1 MSNVQ
6 IVVMHGVE
14 ITPNKPPK
22 TLDPI
27 YVKDGKQVQY
37 QLYYNKG
44 DGWIISSLFNNDLG
58 TAIRE
63 AEACSRDYVAYGM
76 TEVRDIQNAIR
87 IVQFPAGG
95 GSPYY
100 INPDFKNQIE
110 DAFNGR
116 VVSRIEFPEPIQC
129 NAGDDLS
136 MEITLTPHPSG
147 TKVSY
152 NIIKSCPDCKDGF
165 YYPFAGPKEP
175 CRTCK

>member
-1 MSNVQ
+1 
-6 IVVMHGVE
+6 MHGVE

-22 TLDPI
+22 QLDPI

-63 AEACSRDYVAYGM
+63 AEACSRDWVAYGM
-76 TEVRDIQNAIR
+76 TEVRDIQNAIS
-87 IVQFPAGG
+87 IVKFPGG
-95 GSPYY
+95 GGEPCY
-100 INPDFKNQIE
+100 INPDFENQIAA
-110 DAFNGR
+110 AFHDR
-116 VVSRIEFPEPIQC
+116 VVKPVNPFKIANKVLGALDDDSRNQLLDKMFK
-129 NAGDDLS
+129 G
-136 MEITLTPHPSG
+136 
-147 TKVSY
+147 
-152 NIIKSCPDCKDGF
+152 SCPDCKDGF